1 MPGREIIMRMP
12 LKIRFSVKCKRCGL
26 RYPENETACPH
37 CDGLSEDQLRR
48 IRIRHRDA
56 LAGNAGL
63 GRLLLYIAGLVIVVM
78 VIYALN
84 NR

>member
-12 LKIRFSVKCKRCGL
+12 IKIPFSVKCKRCGL
-26 RYPENETACPH
+26 RYPESEPVCPH

-48 IRIRHRDA
+48 IRLRHRDA